1 MEETIIKEF
10 ENPGLK
16 DPILIEGFPGL
27 GEVGRIAVQF
37 LIKKLKAKKLAE
49 LYSPHFPHYVLVD
62 DNGVARLLSGRFFF
76 WKDKEGRHDIILL
89 TGDSQAQTID
99 GQYEVTD
106 KIIEFAKSKG
116 VKLAISLGGYR
127 AESKE
132 GPEVIAISSSPS
144 ILELAY
150 KAGAKASPEGNPVV
164 GMAGLLVGLAKFKGI
179 EALCILAKTKGYLP
193 DPEASKKSLR
203 VLANLLKIQVDLSDL
218 DQEIEKAKKIMEKL
232 KTLNEHRDKFIE
244 SLKRSERERMTY
256 IS

>member
-1 MEETIIKEF
+1 MEETIINEF
-10 ENPGLK
+10 ESPELK
-16 DPILIEGFPGL
+16 DPVLIEGFPGL

-37 LIKKLKAKKLAE
+37 LVKKLKAKKLAE

-62 DNGVARLLSGRFFF
+62 DNGVARLLSGQFFF
-76 WKDKEGRHDIILL
+76 WKNEGNGPDIILL

-127 AESKE
+127 AESE
-132 GPEVIAISSSPS
+132 GSPEVIAISSSPS

-179 EALCILAKTKGYLP
+179 DALCILAKTKGYLP

-203 VLANLLKIQVDLSDL
+203 VLINLLKLQVDLSDL
-218 DQEIEKAKKIMEKL
+218 DQEIEKAKEIMEKL
-232 KTLNEHRDKFIE
+232 KMLNERKDRFIE
-244 SLKRSERERMTY
+244 SLKRSEKERMTY